1 MDRAPPEGNHNPGRP
16 VLTELQQKK
25 LTRYFRVYDIDD
37 DGRVGPADFERVIEN
52 VRALHGL
59 GAQSAGLAALRVGY
73 SNRWDAIQAAAD
85 TDGDGGI
92 DLQEWLAYW
101 DEVLSDDARYEEE
114 VAILKARF
122 FEIFDTDED
131 GVIGP
136 DEFCNFFS
144 VYGLSAALARQIFM
158 DLDVNG
164 DGVVSHE
171 ELMGMVRE
179 FFRADDP
186 QAPGNFLFGPLDD

>member
-1 MDRAPPEGNHNPGRP
+1 

-37 DGRVGPADFERVIEN
+37 DGRIGPADFERVIEN
-52 VRALHGL
+52 VRMLHGL

-73 SNRWDAIQAAAD
+73 SNRWDAVQASAD
-85 TDGDGGI
+85 VDGDGGI
-92 DLQEWLAYW
+92 DLQEWLDYW
-101 DEVLSDDARYEEE
+101 GEVLADDARYEKE
-114 VAILKARF
+114 VATLEARF
-122 FEIFDTDED
+122 FELFDTDAD

-144 VYGLSAALARQIFM
+144 CYGLSAAMARQIFM
-158 DLDVNG
+158 DLDANG

-171 ELMGMVRE
+171 ELMEMARE
-179 FFRADDP
+179 FFRGNDP
-186 QAPGNFLFGPLDD
+186 HAAGNHLFGPLDE